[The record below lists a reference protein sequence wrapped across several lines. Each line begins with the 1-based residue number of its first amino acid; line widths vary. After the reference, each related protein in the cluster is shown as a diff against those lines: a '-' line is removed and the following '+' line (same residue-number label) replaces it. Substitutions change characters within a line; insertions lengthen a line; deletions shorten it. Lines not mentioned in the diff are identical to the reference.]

1 MRKRKERRRN
11 TKKRRTLNL
20 TGRQCQSSCRGYLSN
35 SSRLSYYSIKSVQF
49 VDWPCPLII
58 VGEGAGDPEIP
69 LAGPSEKTWRC
80 HQRGSCS
87 KHSVCLLH
95 IFTWTLVLPYISY
108 CILYVSVRSKHSK
121 SLKGVCWITLKKKSK

>member
-1 MRKRKERRRN
+1 MKFYSSSKKKKLHKNELIFSRSMRKRKERRRN

-108 CILYVSVRSKHSK
+108 CIL
-121 SLKGVCWITLKKKSK
+121 